1 MLCACNCGQETA
13 IATKT
18 DRRRGQIKGQPMKFI
33 AGHNSLVPSSSLVPI
48 SHAPDELDDAKIR
61 TLRSMPDAEAAT
73 VLDGRLRELE
83 RQYKRSFV
91 ERGLILLEVEQ
102 RELWKHILDAETQQ
116 PYESLDRWICG
127 AATHSRSDCFAALK
141 AVKELRDV
149 PTEKLLDMSRRNVG
163 ILQSLSSA
171 VRKKPEVIK
180 AAQEMTAKEF
190 ISTIQEHYPDQH
202 TEQKA
207 VMHLAPTTSQ
217 RSPIDHAIEI
227 AMEIEED
234 CNTREDALEAVAVSY
249 IQDNEVL
256 YQERLRLRLLSGKK
270 ARA

>member
-1 MLCACNCGQETA
+1 MKCQCGCNQETP
-13 IATKT
+13 IAKKT
-18 DRRRGQIKGQPMKFI
+18 DARRGHVKGQPIKFI
-33 AGHNSLVPSSSLVPI
+33 AGHNSMVPSSSLVQV
-48 SHAPDELDDAKIR
+48 SRAPDELDDAKIR

-149 PTEKLLDMSRRNVG
+149 PTEKLLDMPRCNVG

-190 ISTIQEHYPDQH
+190 TSTLQEHFPDQH
-202 TEQKA
+202 KEQVQA
-207 VMHLAPTTSQ
+207 MHLATEKTE
-217 RSPIDHAIEI
+217 RNVIDHAIDI
-227 AMEIEED
+227 AIELEE
-234 CNTREDALEAVAVSY
+234 CKSREEAMTAICISY
-249 IQDNEVL
+249 TQDNEVL
-256 YQERLRLRLLSGKK
+256 YQERLRLRMLSGKR